1 MKSRRVLLTL
11 LSMLIAFGLAS
22 HAANAQPA
30 PSCSVAVMAGGD
42 GIELPQLH
50 ATLTALGVSWVDVT
64 SLAEAQTANASV
76 IIDRYDADNL
86 PSGDIDTWLNSGRG
100 FIQLGDWP
108 NLFANDYT
116 FITNGAPITVTVAD
130 PASPLAAGLAASWTG
145 RGFWAYDVTS
155 EDYIGW
161 ATDTALPD
169 VAHAQFG
176 STTHTRVVSSELV
189 GSGRAVYIGI
199 NVYGSAA
206 GPNET
211 RLLSN
216 AISWAGN
223 CAIGPVEA
231 IPALGG
237 IGLALFIAVLALV
250 GVALITRLR

>member
-1 MKSRRVLLTL
+1 MKSRRLVLSL
-11 LSMLIAFGLAS
+11 LSMLVAFGLAPL
-22 HAANAQPA
+22 AANAQPA
-30 PSCSVAVMAGGD
+30 PSCTVAVVAGGG

-50 ATLTALGVSWVDVT
+50 ATLTALGIPWVDVT

-86 PSGDIDTWLNSGRG
+86 PSADVTTWLNSGKG
-100 FIQLGDWP
+100 YIELCDWP
-108 NLFANDYT
+108 RYFPNTYT
-116 FITNGAPITVTVAD
+116 SITNGAPITVTITDA
-130 PASPLAAGLAASWTG
+130 ASPLAAGLAASWTG
-145 RGFWAYDVTS
+145 RGFWAYDVS

-161 ATDTALPD
+161 VTNAALPD

-176 STTHTRVVSSELV
+176 ETTYTRVVSSELV

-206 GPNET
+206 GLNDT

-216 AISWAGN
+216 AISWAGG
-223 CAIGPVEA
+223 CALGPVEA

-237 IGLALFIAVLALV
+237 IGLALFIAVIALL